1 MSISAFPVLARIL
14 EEREIQGTTLG
25 TTTITCAVV
34 DDVVAWILLAVA
46 VAFTMLAAMAPVT
59 TICTTEILNL
69 LGIQNGGLR
78 KISQLRRTGAEARAK
93 VMSPSSFLAGQRV
106 TRQQQKSFPGHSW
119 SRTLLLDGSQNR
131 LLIGKNLFL
140 IRDNFIERLLVL
152 HDSRLVVK
160 NGLLILQDG
169 CLMVKDGLLIC

>member
-78 KISQLRRTGAEARAK
+78 KISQLRRTGAAK
-93 VMSPSSFLAGQRV
+93 VMSPSSVLAGQRV